1 MAELRFLKIFGV
13 GECGLM
19 VFYIIPLFDFLKIFG
34 TLFENLK
41 TFGTGNVEGIVISK
55 FFKNFFPKIY
65 PP

>member
-1 MAELRFLKIFGV
+1 MAGLRFLKIFGA

-19 VFYIIPLFDFLKIFG
+19 VFYIIPLFRF
-34 TLFENLK
+34 LK
-41 TFGTGNVEGIVISK
+41 TFGTGVVEGIVISK